1 VQVHVHDVTPSSS
14 QWQRLVIHHPL
25 DEDSPMKRVSLLLL
39 GALLVS
45 LTAFSA
51 RSDPPSPP
59 QEKQAAIKQ
68 EQTIPGTTKQLSPLM
83 RMKLDKSKEILEGL
97 TVEDFDQIARNAR
110 SLKLLSMES
119 GWNVLQTAEYANQS
133 SDFRRTCEL
142 IEKAARD
149 KDMGRAAL
157 GYVALTVRCVECHS
171 YMRQQVAEPNTVTS
185 K

>member
-1 VQVHVHDVTPSSS
+1 
-14 QWQRLVIHHPL
+14 
-25 DEDSPMKRVSLLLL
+25 MKRASLLLL
-39 GALLVS
+39 VALLAS

-51 RSDPPSPP
+51 RSDPPTP
-59 QEKQAAIKQ
+59 QETQASASNEK
-68 EQTIPGTTKQLSPLM
+68 ETPGTTKQLTPLM

-97 TVEDFDQIARNAR
+97 TVENFDQIARNAR

-119 GWNVLQTAEYANQS
+119 GWNVIQTEEYASQS
-133 SDFRRTCEL
+133 SDFRRTCDL
-142 IEKAARD
+142 IEKAALD

-171 YMRQQVAEPNTVTS
+171 YMRQQATETNAAPS